1 MFFAELHCA
10 GGGVGIASP
19 TFFRAMKHEIRHVH
33 FLGICGTAM
42 GAVAAAMRA
51 QGYVVSGSDEKVYP
65 PMSTFLEEQGI
76 SLTEG
81 YAAENLPATADLIVV
96 GNAISR
102 GNPEVEAV
110 LNRKLYYLSLPEV
123 LKMFF
128 LRGRHNL
135 VVTGTHGKTT
145 TTSMLAW
152 ILKSAGLD
160 PAYMIGGI
168 ARNLGQGSSL
178 HESRHFVI
186 EGDEYDTAFFDKRSK
201 FVHYLPELVIV
212 NNIEFDHADIF
223 DDLDAIKLSF
233 RRLLNIVP
241 SEGMVLVNGDDPN
254 SIEVA
259 RDCRAAL
266 VEVGFSENAARQI
279 REVSYSA
286 TGSEFTLLETRFSLP
301 LVGEY
306 NVRNAAMA
314 ISAAH
319 FYGVPLGAIQ
329 SAVAAFE
336 GVMRRQEVR
345 GEVRG
350 ITIIDD
356 FGHHPTAIG
365 QTLRGMR
372 HQYAGRRLWALFE
385 PRSNTTRRAC
395 FQDSLPAALG
405 EADGVILA
413 QVARLD
419 QLPEENRLDPQRVVD
434 DIAANGKP
442 AFYEPGVSEIIARLR
457 GLAEPGDVVVIFSNG
472 GFGNIHERLLAEL

>member
-1 MFFAELHCA
+1 MR
-10 GGGVGIASP
+10 GVRRLASV
-19 TFFRAMKHEIRHVH
+19 RALFPLMNPEFRHVH
-33 FLGICGTAM
+33 FIGICGTAM

-51 QGYVVSGSDEKVYP
+51 QGFAVTGSDAAVYP
-65 PMSTFLEEQGI
+65 PMSTFLEGKGI
-76 SLTEG
+76 KLSEG
-81 YAAENLPATADLIVV
+81 YKPENIPADADLIVV

-110 LNRKLYYLSLPEV
+110 LNRKLYYLSLPET
-123 LKMFF
+123 LKQFF

-152 ILKSAGLD
+152 ILQSAGLN

-168 ARNLGQGSSL
+168 ANNLGQGASL
-178 HESRHFVI
+178 HDARHVVL

-201 FVHYLPELVIV
+201 FLHYLPELVIV

-233 RRLLNIVP
+233 TRLLNIVP
-241 SEGMVLVNGDDPN
+241 ENGMVLINGDDAN
-254 SIEVA
+254 CIDVA
-259 RDCRAAL
+259 KVTRAQL

-279 REVSYSA
+279 HEVRYHP
-286 TGSEFTLLETRFSLP
+286 TGSEFTLLDTRFSIQ

-319 FYGVPLGAIQ
+319 FYGVPLAEI
-329 SAVAAFE
+329 AKAMAAFE
-336 GVMRRQEVR
+336 GVKRRQEVR

-356 FGHHPTAIG
+356 FGHHPTAIRE
-365 QTLRGMR
+365 TLRGLR
-372 HQYAGRRLWALFE
+372 HQYPGRRLWAIFE
-385 PRSNTTRRAC
+385 PRSNTTRRAV
-395 FQDSLPAALG
+395 FQHELPSALG
-405 EADGVILA
+405 VADGVILA
-413 QVARLD
+413 QVARQE
-419 QLPEENRLDPQRVVD
+419 QLAADDRLDPAHVIA
-434 DIAANGKP
+434 DIAATGKP
-442 AFYEPGVSEIIARLR
+442 AFYEPDVTAIIARLKP
-457 GLAEPGDVVVIFSNG
+457 LVQECDVIVILSNG